1 MTKILGRRIFD
12 LNRARPLGSA
22 ASHPRD
28 LSGNESDFGVPV
40 IPANERHDTIVETAE
55 RWGISVDLARDTF
68 RDEPGV
74 LKFVRPGTRVKRSY
88 CTLRVPESVLAR
100 VYARL
105 TS

>member
-1 MTKILGRRIFD
+1 M
-12 LNRARPLGSA
+12 
-22 ASHPRD
+22 
-28 LSGNESDFGVPV
+28 
-40 IPANERHDTIVETAE
+40 IPANERHDPIVETAE

-105 TS
+105 TSRPWSESSKTPRAIRPGRLYVK